1 MKTVKNVKNSLKF
14 KVAPKEG
21 LLTVRLGVK
30 KYVLPIEARLLAGGD
45 YLFLSFPACSEI
57 FEVKGGKNL
66 EAMDANADGAK
77 VGDALRPKR
86 RGRRTR
92 KASAGAE
99 MPEALAAALKAVPK
113 GHKLVIGTDGQ
124 YRLAKT
130 RTRTKK

>member
-14 KVAPKEG
+14 KVSPKEG

-57 FEVKGGKNL
+57 FEAKDGKTIV
-66 EAMDANADGAK
+66 AMDPNADGEK
-77 VGDALRPKR
+77 VADALKPKR
-86 RGRRTR
+86 RGRRS
-92 KASAGAE
+92 KKGASVE
-99 MPEALAAALKAVPK
+99 MPEALAAALKAVPQ
-113 GHKLVIGTDGQ
+113 GHKLVIGTDGE

-130 RTRTKK
+130 RKRGK

>member
-45 YLFLSFPACSEI
+45 YLFLSFPACSDI
-57 FEVKGGKNL
+57 FQVKDGKTIVP
-66 EAMDANADGAK
+66 MDPDADGAK
-77 VGDALRPKR
+77 VADALKPKR
-86 RGRRTR
+86 RGRRSR
-92 KASAGAE
+92 KGSAVE
-99 MPEALAAALKAVPK
+99 MPEELAAALRAVPS
-113 GHKLVIGTDGQ
+113 GHKLVIGPDGA

-130 RTRTKK
+130 RKRGK

>member
-45 YLFLSFPACSEI
+45 YLFLSFPACSDI
-57 FEVKGGKNL
+57 FQVKDGKTIV
-66 EAMDANADGAK
+66 AMDPDSDGAK
-77 VGDALRPKR
+77 VADALKPKR
-86 RGRRTR
+86 RGRRSR
-92 KASAGAE
+92 KASSVE
-99 MPEALAAALKAVPK
+99 MPEALAAALRAVPA
-113 GHKLVIGTDGQ
+113 GHKLVVGADGQ

-130 RTRTKK
+130 RRRGK